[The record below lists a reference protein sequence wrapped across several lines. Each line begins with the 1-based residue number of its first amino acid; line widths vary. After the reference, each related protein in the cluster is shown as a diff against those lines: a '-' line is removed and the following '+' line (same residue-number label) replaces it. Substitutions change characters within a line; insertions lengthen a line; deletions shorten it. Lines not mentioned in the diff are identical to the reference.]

1 MAREYN
7 KVPNSPIDYDTS
19 RSDQKKTGFEKFTAD
34 ILSRVQ
40 TDLIQPTIASLANKF
55 IDLVSSSVKSSV
67 SRKLG
72 NNDYSGYGYSRYGD
86 WTNPGY
92 YGNSSYNPNRFNTVE
107 SGYAHNQAYGGH
119 STASPMHNN
128 DREPWKNVGFRRQ
141 IDGEIIIDAIKNEVY
156 KNGYISVYKFGE
168 YCKQKWDWG
177 YDNYG
182 WTNLDSL
189 DIRYNIA
196 DTSGLP
202 FEFKGVPE
210 PVYLNMR
217 GMV

>member
-19 RSDQKKTGFEKFTAD
+19 RSGQKKTGFEKFTAD
-34 ILSRVQ
+34 ILSRIQ
-40 TDLIQPTIASLANKF
+40 TDLIQPTVANLANKF
-55 IDLVSSSVKSSV
+55 IDLVSSSVKSSIG
-67 SRKLG
+67 RKLG

-92 YGNSSYNPNRFNTVE
+92 YGNSNYNPNRFNAVD
-107 SGYAHNQAYGGH
+107 GYAHNQAYGGPANAYAQH
-119 STASPMHNN
+119 TNE
-128 DREPWKNVGFRRQ
+128 REPWKNVGFRRQ
-141 IDGEIIIDAIKNEVY
+141 IDGEVIIDAIKNEVY